1 MDQYN
6 MNALF
11 QQDAVMQ
18 MIGAELTASG
28 HRSAEV
34 SLTVKENH
42 TQGHGTCH
50 GAIIFAIADSA
61 FAIAC
66 NSEQPAVGQHCNISY
81 IKPGKIGDTLT
92 ATASF
97 KAPSGRSEIYDI
109 TISNQHN
116 EIIAEFRGVSRLVTQ
131 QK

>member
-1 MDQYN
+1 MDLAN
-6 MNALF
+6 MNDLF

-18 MIGAELTASG
+18 MIGAKLTVSG
-28 HRSAEV
+28 HRSASV

-66 NSEQPAVGQHCNISY
+66 NSEQSAVGQHCNISY

-92 ATASF
+92 ATAIF

-116 EIIAEFRGVSRLVTQ
+116 EIIAEFRGISRLVTK

>member
-1 MDQYN
+1 
-6 MNALF
+6 MNLLF

-18 MIGAELTASG
+18 MLGATLISSG
-28 HRSAEV
+28 HRSAQV
-34 SLTVKENH
+34 QLTVTENH

-81 IKPGKIGDTLT
+81 IRPGKVGDTLT

-109 TISNQHN
+109 SVSNQLN
-116 EIIAEFRGVSRLVTQ
+116 EIIAEFRGISRFVSKPQ
-131 QK
+131 

>member
-1 MDQYN
+1 MSV
-6 MNALF
+6 LF
-11 QQDAVMQ
+11 QKDAVMQ
-18 MIGAELTASG
+18 MIGATLTASG
-28 HRSAEV
+28 HRSAAI

-66 NSEQPAVGQHCNISY
+66 NSEQAAVGQHCNISY

-109 TISNQHN
+109 TVSNQHN
-116 EIIAEFRGVSRLVTQ
+116 EIVAEFRGISRMVIE